1 MRVAT
6 FPAEMEWASLPSS
19 SEHDV
24 GLEMTGNHTDT
35 QTSQNQGNVAGS
47 GLPRL
52 RKQLGFRDA
61 LGIVV
66 GIMVG
71 SGIFSSPGVALS
83 AAQNPWICLL
93 AWGVSGLLVATTAL
107 CYLELHSLY
116 PYAGGDYSYLQA
128 AYGDRSAFSFA
139 WFNLLISKTGSQA
152 IIATIFGRYCDQIWK
167 YAQGGISATATLS
180 ATSEQMQETAL
191 SRSLAVCV
199 IAGSTLLNCLSVRSS
214 SSFQNALTVSKV
226 ICVGALFL
234 VTVIVSVASPDSTR
248 LSALSEEGSTCAAA
262 TASTTS
268 GGFDHGFGFGSA
280 MVAALWS
287 FDGWCDPV
295 FMTEEL
301 LSPASLPRIVLTAIF
316 FVTALY
322 LAMNTAYLMQLS
334 CEQVVGSRAIGM
346 ALGDKINATLALPP
360 ALNPALLVA
369 LLVTI
374 STMSSLNGSIMTGA
388 RAFYAVARDGK
399 FPRVLER
406 VNQAGA
412 PWVALLV
419 QGAWAVLLLLLPDSN
434 FSSLLAYFGP
444 CSWFFY
450 AFTASGVIALR
461 RRKQAGSLGGDG
473 CTLPP
478 PSSSSVAV
486 DNKDNSGFRVPLY
499 PAPPLVVMALASCII
514 TASLVR
520 FPFFTLLAFSVVLLS
535 VPFHI
540 IFLEQRGGGTPE
552 ELRQ

>member
-1 MRVAT
+1 
-6 FPAEMEWASLPSS
+6 MEWARLSSS
-19 SEHDV
+19 SEHAV
-24 GLEMTGNHTDT
+24 GLEMTGNQT
-35 QTSQNQGNVAGS
+35 Q
-47 GLPRL
+47 GLAQEVGGLAQEVGLSRL

-83 AAQNPWICLL
+83 AAQNPWVCLL
-93 AWGVSGLLVATTAL
+93 AWGISGLLVATTAL

-116 PYAGGDYSYLQA
+116 PNAGGDYSYLQA

-139 WFNLLISKTGSQA
+139 WFALLISKTGSQA

-167 YAQGGISATATLS
+167 YVQGGISATASLS
-180 ATSEQMQETAL
+180 VTSEQMQETAL
-191 SRSLAVCV
+191 SRSLAVLL

-226 ICVGALFL
+226 VCVGALFL
-234 VTVIVSVASPDSTR
+234 VTVIVSIASPDSTR
-248 LSALSEEGSTCAAA
+248 LSALSEGGSTSSCAA
-262 TASTTS
+262 TASTS
-268 GGFDHGFGFGSA
+268 GGFDFGFGFGSA
-280 MVAALWS
+280 MIAALWS
-287 FDGWCDPV
+287 FDGWCDPI

-316 FVTALY
+316 LVTALY
-322 LAMNTAYLMQLS
+322 LAINTAYLMQLS
-334 CEQVVGSRAIGM
+334 CEQVLGSRAIGM

-369 LLVTI
+369 LLVAI

-399 FPRVLER
+399 FPRVLEH

-419 QGAWAVLLLLLPDSN
+419 QGAWAVLLLLLPGSN
-434 FSSLLAYFGP
+434 FSSLLSYFGP

-461 RRKQAGSLGGDG
+461 RRKQAGSLGGEE
-473 CTLPP
+473 CSLP
-478 PSSSSVAV
+478 PSSPSSIAV
-486 DNKDNSGFRVPLY
+486 DNNDSSGFSVPLY
-499 PAPPLVVMALASCII
+499 PAPPLVVMALASCIV

-520 FPFFTLLAFSVVLLS
+520 SPFFTLLAFSVVLFS

-540 IFLEQRGGGTPE
+540 IFLEQRFGWGGQPE
-552 ELRQ
+552 EPIQQ